1 MNIILTEIHEFKKDM
16 AYTPT
21 CMTLMGSPVSFA
33 NCSLMCL
40 VGFGVDEKAVFRISS
55 CFAFMVVLGPRRFEP
70 ALPSPLPP
78 PAPPS
83 GLLFSVWLSLVS
95 GSPSREPSTDRSQA
109 AASQS
114 YRPHR
119 RRYHL
124 GPIPYGLAE
133 SAVNKLACQ
142 VHHREKS
149 LSISNFRS
157 ISIYLEFLFGE
168 SNFN

>member
-1 MNIILTEIHEFKKDM
+1 MILARQRVQRT
-16 AYTPT
+16 AVTPT
-21 CMTLMGSPVSFA
+21 CMTLMGRPVSFA

-70 ALPSPLPP
+70 APPSPLPP

-95 GSPSREPSTDRSQA
+95 GSPSREPSTDRSRS

-114 YRPHR
+114 HERQRLEPIR
-119 RRYHL
+119 RGAAIEKLDVGRKSGCRSSETNPGVPSRVSIL
-124 GPIPYGLAE
+124 DLDLRDSRTGP
-133 SAVNKLACQ
+133 
-142 VHHREKS
+142 
-149 LSISNFRS
+149 
-157 ISIYLEFLFGE
+157 
-168 SNFN
+168 